1 MYFWAALGVGL
12 GVGLAVLFVGV
23 FAGGRV
29 IDRAAPELLSF
40 ALRN

>member
-1 MYFWAALGVGL
+1 MYFWAAFGVGL
-12 GVGLAVLFVGV
+12 GIGLIVLFGGV

-29 IDRAAPELLSF
+29 IDRAAPEILSF